1 MGKGLMGSDSFAALT
16 LLVRGILFDMDGV
29 LISSIAADERSW
41 LRWARFHHMEETFSL
56 QSTHGRRTIDTI
68 RAARPDL
75 DLAVEVNRMEAF
87 DAEEQGGVLALPGA
101 KSLVA
106 GLPAGAW
113 TVVTSASE
121 RMMRQRLALV
131 GMEAPPNAVSADH
144 VAHGKPHPE
153 PYERGARMLGLAPS
167 ECLVIEDA
175 PAGVRAG
182 KAAGC
187 AVLAVLTSHGAE
199 ELEEADWIVPSL
211 EGVTAMRSLDGR
223 VEVRLSV
230 LAGGQLSVPP
240 RF

>member
-1 MGKGLMGSDSFAALT
+1 MGKGLMRGDSSTVLT

-41 LRWARFHHMEETFSL
+41 LRWARFHDMEETFSI
-56 QSTHGRRTIDTI
+56 QSTHGRRSIDTI
-68 RAARPDL
+68 HAVRPDL
-75 DLAVEVNRMEAF
+75 DLAAEVNRMEEF

-121 RMMRQRLALV
+121 RMMRQRLSLV
-131 GMEAPPNAVSADH
+131 GIEAPQNAVSADQ
-144 VAHGKPHPE
+144 VANGKPHPE
-153 PYERGARMLGLAPS
+153 PYERGARVLGLAPA

-187 AVLAVLTSHGAE
+187 AVLAVLTSHSAE
-199 ELEEADWIVPSL
+199 ELAEADWIVPSL
-211 EGVTAMRSLDGR
+211 EGITAMRSLDGR

-230 LAGGQLSVPP
+230 LAGGELSVPP
-240 RF
+240 RI